1 MSRDVARIQR
11 WYPQIY
17 LACHTRHE
25 RRASSAH
32 RLSPRDSSLL
42 AHLDDREPITPT
54 ELARHVGIGKPT
66 LSAALKRLVRLGY
79 VDASKHEGD
88 RRVVHLRLAP
98 AGAAAMQGGSVL
110 ETARVRRLLK
120 ALTPAERRTAL
131 AGLSLLAKA
140 ARRIAQP
147 GSRIDA

>member
-1 MSRDVARIQR
+1 MSRDVGLIQR

-17 LACHTRHE
+17 LACHTRHP
-25 RRASSAH
+25 RRGSTAH
-32 RLSPRDSSLL
+32 GLSPRDSSLL
-42 AHLDDREPITPT
+42 AHLDDRDPMTPT
-54 ELARHVGIGKPT
+54 ELARHVGIGKPA

-79 VDASKHEGD
+79 VTASRTDAD
-88 RRVVHLRLAP
+88 RRVVQLRLAP
-98 AGAAAMQGGSVL
+98 AGAAAMRESSVL
-110 ETARVRRLLK
+110 ETPRVRRLLK

-131 AGLSLLAKA
+131 EGLSLLAKA